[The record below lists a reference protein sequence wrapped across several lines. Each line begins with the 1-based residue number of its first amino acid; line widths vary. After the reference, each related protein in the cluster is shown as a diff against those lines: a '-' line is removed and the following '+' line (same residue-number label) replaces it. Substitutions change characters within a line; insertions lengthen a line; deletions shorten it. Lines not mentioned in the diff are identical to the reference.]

1 MGLSAV
7 VAILGLG
14 LGLAGTGRLG
24 GGTELQQRA
33 LVLANQTFTLSAVGP
48 GQYAWSLEDSG
59 SAVGPGIVSEKVIRF
74 DQSDLVELTLEE
86 GVQSGVVVAA
96 GAIVARV
103 KTPRNERKR
112 LQLEASKEALSQN
125 KALLAA
131 GARPEEVQQASR
143 NRDLAV
149 ARREQNRA
157 ELDRVRGLVEQAAA
171 SEAELQALELTD
183 KVLAQ
188 EIAVAEAAIQVA
200 RSSAR
205 PEALAAL
212 DAQIRAAES
221 GLAEIEAVQSQDE
234 LTSPIGGVVSLG
246 GSIDGTTLLR
256 VQDVAS
262 VYVRMPVPMVDR
274 PRIQTG
280 SAVQFDTAAQP
291 GRAFSGVVTDVS
303 ASAST
308 LNGYQVFWATAKVEN
323 RDGALRP
330 GMMGDVRV
338 ELQGGGTWSAIWRR
352 VTGGA

>member
-143 NRDLAV
+143 NRDL
-149 ARREQNRA
+149 
-157 ELDRVRGLVEQAAA
+157 VRGLVEQAAA